1 MYHVMIVDDEL
12 YARTRL
18 KVDLCLERDG
28 FLVDQEAANG
38 QEALEKIRYICP
50 DILLT
55 DMRMPGM
62 NGVDLIAQ
70 VKKMYHD
77 LPVIALSGYED
88 FVYVRSSLK
97 LGAIDYLLKHDLN
110 REVVLEALQKCAEQI
125 RQSQQ
130 KEKDTQI
137 LQTYWQNSEKESQ
150 RQLVLS
156 LLNGDAIHPEIL
168 SEQLPFLIHG
178 NNIQLILMQLDNIH
192 KLEQEGGKI
201 ELVMLSPSILSI
213 LQEVIRQYAQGI
225 IAEIGGGEFVT
236 LISFEGRNSQQYF
249 WNISRQLVQSLRHNL
264 EKYTNLTASFVLG
277 KLVQQPS
284 GLPSCYRQTRQEMSL
299 RYLTGHG
306 SLIDVSESRTMNPG
320 KFVTL
325 DTVAEKQIANAV
337 ERRDHEHCMAA
348 VQAVFDGLLHREADR
363 TSCQIICLEL
373 LNLVIRNIKAIP
385 LSNELQEFCTL
396 MRVEI
401 LNSDNIQENRRLIV
415 SAYNRLFDFFKTA
428 DRFSH
433 YNSNTI
439 KALEYVHAHCQDDLG
454 LDAVAG
460 KLNVS
465 KSYLSRIF
473 SHDCG
478 KSFTEYVACYRVEQ
492 AKVLLAQGVTI
503 KEVAERVGIGNQSY
517 FFRVF
522 KTYTGTTPHG
532 WEKKK

>member
-70 VKKMYHD
+70 VKKMYPD

-201 ELVMLSPSILSI
+201 ELVMHKGLLQKSEAESSLHSFHLKAETASNIFGISAGSWYSPS
-213 LQEVIRQYAQGI
+213 GI
-225 IAEIGGGEFVT
+225 T
-236 LISFEGRNSQQYF
+236 
-249 WNISRQLVQSLRHNL
+249 W
-264 EKYTNLTASFVLG
+264 
-277 KLVQQPS
+277 
-284 GLPSCYRQTRQEMSL
+284 
-299 RYLTGHG
+299 
-306 SLIDVSESRTMNPG
+306 
-320 KFVTL
+320 
-325 DTVAEKQIANAV
+325 
-337 ERRDHEHCMAA
+337 
-348 VQAVFDGLLHREADR
+348 
-363 TSCQIICLEL
+363 
-373 LNLVIRNIKAIP
+373 RNIQI
-385 LSNELQEFCTL
+385 
-396 MRVEI
+396 
-401 LNSDNIQENRRLIV
+401 
-415 SAYNRLFDFFKTA
+415 
-428 DRFSH
+428 
-433 YNSNTI
+433 
-439 KALEYVHAHCQDDLG
+439 
-454 LDAVAG
+454 
-460 KLNVS
+460 
-465 KSYLSRIF
+465 
-473 SHDCG
+473 
-478 KSFTEYVACYRVEQ
+478 
-492 AKVLLAQGVTI
+492 
-503 KEVAERVGIGNQSY
+503 
-517 FFRVF
+517 
-522 KTYTGTTPHG
+522 
-532 WEKKK
+532 